1 MVEEEELLLRGKAL
15 KILCSHEVVLA
26 PVVGG

>member
-1 MVEEEELLLRGKAL
+1 MVEEEELLFREKAL
-15 KILCSHEVVLA
+15 KIRCSHEVVLA